1 MGKIR
6 VKTIG
11 IEEEEKKEKA
21 QTKKRAEARSVNLEQ
36 VKKETISVEGGNE
49 EVKIESSSATI
60 NVEASS
66 SAEASEDKLKV
77 RGKKQVKKVT
87 SQKHPH
93 SKSYST
99 VKEKVEAKKTYSVSE
114 GIELLKKLQRAKFD
128 ETVELHI
135 ATTEQGVSGHVTL
148 PHGTGKKTRVVIAND
163 EIIAEI
169 EKGKIDF
176 DILVAEPTMM
186 PKLAKVAR
194 ILGPRGL
201 MPNPKS
207 GTVTANPQDLVKKYE
222 GGQMNFKTEGKA
234 PIIHLTIGKASFED
248 KKLADN
254 IKAIYTAVKKDRIA
268 SVVLKST
275 MSPGIKITF

>member
-11 IEEEEKKEKA
+11 DEEAEQKQKEEFKKKKEA
-21 QTKKRAEARSVNLEQ
+21 RLAELKHIQKEEGIESVEEFSSAP
-36 VKKETISVEGGNE
+36 VKKETLE
-49 EVKIESSSATI
+49 EQGE
-60 NVEASS
+60 
-66 SAEASEDKLKV
+66 
-77 RGKKQVKKVT
+77 KKVKKEYKKGS
-87 SQKHPH
+87 SQKQAH

-99 VKEKVEAKKTYSVSE
+99 VKEKIEAKKTYSVSE

-135 ATTEQGVSGHVTL
+135 ATIEQGVSGHVTL

-163 EIIAEI
+163 EVIAEI

-176 DILVAEPTMM
+176 DILVAEPEMM
-186 PKLAKVAR
+186 SKLAKVAR
-194 ILGPRGL
+194 ILGPKGL
-201 MPNPKS
+201 MPNPKN
-207 GTVTANPQDLVKKYE
+207 GTITTNPQDLVKKYE

-248 KKLADN
+248 KKLVEN

-268 SVVLKST
+268 SVILKST
-275 MSPGIKITF
+275 MSPAIKIQA